1 MPEGNIAD
9 ITFDLMD
16 FISDDPEAMKAF
28 EDILEEA
35 VEEWLEANGYEDW
48 DVQDWQGIDTTVTIS
63 GVSLVPESDEEDE

>member
-16 FISDDPEAMKAF
+16 FINDDPEAMKAF

-48 DVQDWQGIDTTVTIS
+48 DVQDWLGIDTTVTIS
-63 GVSLVPESDEEDE
+63 GVSLVPESDDEDE